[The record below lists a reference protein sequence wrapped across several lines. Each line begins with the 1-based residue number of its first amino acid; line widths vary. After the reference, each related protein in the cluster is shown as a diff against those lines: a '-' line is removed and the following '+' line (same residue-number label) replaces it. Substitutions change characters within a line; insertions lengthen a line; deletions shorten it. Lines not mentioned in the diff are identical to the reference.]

1 VRTPLT
7 SVFMI
12 FEITRDYTII
22 VPLMISNMIAY
33 YISYKLQPESIYDA
47 LAQQEGVR
55 LPHAHSRSRAE
66 RIEVRQVM
74 RSAPVVLSPDL
85 PIAVVLDQ
93 TNDSAFDAWPV
104 ADEQGLLGMVRSS
117 ELEQAAD
124 DGASNQS
131 VGELLREASWSGQT
145 VVGDPPH
152 VYPDHS
158 LSVALERMGNT
169 GLNVLPVVSRANVRH
184 LIGMVALDDVLDA
197 YGVARR
203 PGPKGRKR

>member
-1 VRTPLT
+1 
-7 SVFMI
+7 
-12 FEITRDYTII
+12 
-22 VPLMISNMIAY
+22 
-33 YISYKLQPESIYDA
+33 
-47 LAQQEGVR
+47 
-55 LPHAHSRSRAE
+55 
-66 RIEVRQVM
+66 M

-145 VVGDPPH
+145 VVGDLRTFIPTT
-152 VYPDHS
+152 
-158 LSVALERMGNT
+158 A
-169 GLNVLPVVSRANVRH
+169 
-184 LIGMVALDDVLDA
+184 
-197 YGVARR
+197 
-203 PGPKGRKR
+203 